1 MCNKAALGFR
11 SRTRRCAIKVD
22 CDLIMEGDTKPAGW
36 RDREGLPIV
45 GACWVGV
52 GKYSQD
58 QISVLWDSAWE
69 TPVHDSCQFTALFF
83 FELCFGCVGEGKRSC
98 SEALL
103 TARHMRSH
111 CRVVR
116 KGLLWSLM

>member
-1 MCNKAALGFR
+1 M
-11 SRTRRCAIKVD
+11 KVD
-22 CDLIMEGDTKPAGW
+22 CDLIMDGDTKPAGG
-36 RDREGLPIV
+36 REGRGTV
-45 GACWVGV
+45 GVWSVGV

-58 QISVLWDSAWE
+58 EIGVLWDGAWE
-69 TPVHDSCQFTALFF
+69 APVHALINSLFLFF
-83 FELCFGCVGEGKRSC
+83 RVVLWVCSEGKRLC

-116 KGLLWSLM
+116 KGLL